1 MEKKVDNLGRVTI
14 PKEFREFYHF
24 HQKVTLIETEQGI
37 LLTNPKYK
45 MVAIEKE

>member
-14 PKEFREFYHF
+14 PKRLREFYHF
-24 HQKVTLIETEQGI
+24 EKEVQLIETEQGI
-37 LLTNPKYK
+37 LLTNPQYK

>member
-14 PKEFREFYHF
+14 PKKLREFYHF
-24 HQKVTLIETEQGI
+24 GEKVHLVETEQGI